1 MIPKELLIKQHY
13 MVSIIML
20 VVCIIIPYFG
30 YKLKNNNSKFFFSI
44 FLIVVAILQEI
55 LDYTNRIF
63 IDDLYFLSID
73 KDLPFHLCHF
83 GFYFSLLAIYYKC
96 SNSTVSKKK
105 IQFLFEIGYVIGFS
119 GALQGILTV
128 DFTDINNTI
137 GVVTAHLQHSL
148 IILHSL
154 WLIFAYGMQFSLR
167 GILNFFIF
175 LNALILPL
183 GIINYSLGSNY
194 LFLCTAPSVENP
206 LLVSSEWPYYIFI
219 IDALSI
225 VYMLVLYTPFIIY
238 NKMIKRSSNE
248 SEI

>member
-1 MIPKELLIKQHY
+1 MISEELLLKQHY
-13 MVSIIML
+13 IFTIFISII
-20 VVCIIIPYFG
+20 CIILSFVG
-30 YKLKNNNSKFFFSI
+30 YKLKDKKIINRIS
-44 FLIVVAILQEI
+44 FLLIGFALFQEI
-55 LDYTNRIF
+55 LDYANRLM

-96 SNSTVSKKK
+96 SNSSVSKKK

-137 GVVTAHLQHSL
+137 GVITAHLQHSL
-148 IILHSL
+148 IILNSL

-248 SEI
+248 S

>member
-1 MIPKELLIKQHY
+1 MISEELLLKQHNLFTLF
-13 MVSIIML
+13 ML
-20 VVCIIIPYFG
+20 VVCIVLPFWG
-30 YKLKNNNSKFFFSI
+30 YKLKGKEIINRISLL
-44 FLIVVAILQEI
+44 LIGFALFQEF
-55 LDYTNRIF
+55 LDYINRLF
-63 IDDLYFLSID
+63 IDELYILSID

-96 SNSTVSKKK
+96 SNSTIGEKKV
-105 IQFLFEIGYVIGFS
+105 QFLFDIGFAIGFS

-128 DFTDINNTI
+128 DFADINNTI

-148 IILHSL
+148 IILNSL
-154 WLIFAYGMQFSLR
+154 WLIFAYGMQFSLM

-175 LNALILPL
+175 LNALVLPL
-183 GIINYSLGSNY
+183 GIINYFLGSNY
-194 LFLCTAPSVENP
+194 LFLCTAPNVDNP

-225 VYMLVLYTPFIIY
+225 VYMLVLYIPFIIY

-248 SEI
+248 S